1 MAMAILLDELVLA
14 CRQACRTPLIT
25 LAAIVASMAVTG
37 VQQAPRSDQATRQR
51 DLDRRGAH
59 AMGFDQETTIH
70 HFLLYQD
77 GGAIDVSVKVAS
89 DTTNR
94 DAIRQHLPHLAMQ
107 FEQGRFDLPH
117 FIHATDVPGTAVLTR
132 LRDRISYKYDPT
144 AGGGRV
150 DIRTTDP
157 EALEA
162 LHAFL
167 RFQITDH
174 KTGDSLEVKAR

>member
-1 MAMAILLDELVLA
+1 MTVNTALVL
-14 CRQACRTPLIT
+14 LMV
-25 LAAIVASMAVTG
+25 LVALTG
-37 VQQAPRSDQATRQR
+37 VDEARSDQATRQR

-94 DAIRQHLPHLAMQ
+94 DAIRQHLPHLATQ
-107 FEQGRFDLPH
+107 FGQGRFDLPH
-117 FIHATDVPGTAVLTR
+117 FIHATEVPGTAVLTR
-132 LRDRISYKYDPT
+132 LRDRISYKYTPT
-144 AGGGRV
+144 PEGGRV
-150 DIRTTDP
+150 DIRTTDQ

-174 KTGDSLEVKAR
+174 KTGDSLEVKARSIFLDRPPLPHTDE

>member
-1 MAMAILLDELVLA
+1 MTVNVTTSLLMAW
-14 CRQACRTPLIT
+14 
-25 LAAIVASMAVTG
+25 VALTAVQ
-37 VQQAPRSDQATRQR
+37 VPRSDQATRQR

-59 AMGFDQETTIH
+59 AMGFDQETTTH

-77 GGAIDVSVKVAS
+77 GGAIDAVVKAAS
-89 DTTNR
+89 DTMNR
-94 DAIRQHLPHLAMQ
+94 DAIRQHLAHIAIQ
-107 FEQGRFDLPH
+107 FGQGRFDLPH
-117 FIHATDVPGTAVLTR
+117 FIHATDDTGTAVMTR
-132 LRDRISYKYDPT
+132 LRDRIRYQYHP
-144 AGGGRV
+144 APGGGRI
-150 DIRTTDP
+150 DIRTTDA

>member
-1 MAMAILLDELVLA
+1 MTVNTTLVL
-14 CRQACRTPLIT
+14 L
-25 LAAIVASMAVTG
+25 VASLALTG
-37 VQQAPRSDQATRQR
+37 VPQAQSDQATRQR
-51 DLDRRGAH
+51 DLDRRGEH
-59 AMGFDQETTIH
+59 AMGFDQEKTTH

-77 GGAIDVSVKVAS
+77 GGAIDISVKVAS
-89 DTTNR
+89 DTANR
-94 DAIRQHLPHLAMQ
+94 DAIRKHLPHIAMQ
-107 FEQGRFDLPH
+107 FGEGRFDLPH

-132 LRDRISYKYDPT
+132 LKDRIRYKYEPT
-144 AGGGRV
+144 ARGGRV

-174 KTGDSLEVKAR
+174 KTGDSPDVKVR

>member
-1 MAMAILLDELVLA
+1 MTVNTTIVLLMA
-14 CRQACRTPLIT
+14 C
-25 LAAIVASMAVTG
+25 AALPGIGEV
-37 VQQAPRSDQATRQR
+37 RSDQAHRQH

-59 AMGFDQETTIH
+59 GMGFDQKATTH

-77 GGAIDVSVKVAS
+77 GGSIDVSVKVAS

-94 DAIRQHLPHLAMQ
+94 DAIRQHLPHIAMQ
-107 FEQGRFDLPH
+107 FGQGRFDLPH
-117 FIHATDVPGTAVLTR
+117 FIHATDVPGTQVLTR
-132 LRDRISYKYDPT
+132 LRDRVSYKYSET
-144 AGGGRV
+144 SGGGRV
-150 DIRTTDP
+150 DIRTTDS

-174 KTGDSLEVKAR
+174 KTGDSLEVKVR